1 VVKGFG
7 TALIV
12 LGALM
17 LLLPVVLSVWAFHT
31 YSIGIAIESL
41 TFIVIWCLLA
51 AIAIGGG
58 VWLRYRG
65 T

>member
-1 VVKGFG
+1 
-7 TALIV
+7 
-12 LGALM
+12 M